1 MSNLFDL
8 PPEEFSFYLEEGQYT
23 PERRRELIEGYNA
36 AFAARNA
43 RPPVPEG
50 RALSRDVG
58 LLENARRLGYSA
70 LDNLIGFDDDYETTG
85 ERFGR
90 GIRET
95 IDATRSDPLAVLGLV
110 SEGIGDSYRRA
121 ATLPSLDQI
130 RAGEAPGAVDALGFA
145 GMASL
150 GGAAIPRAA
159 ARAVSDAGDF
169 GQDFAQ
175 VYHTT
180 RSAQDFDR
188 FDPDMSTSAMSQL
201 GPHVGTLAA
210 AEARTNA
217 FPNATSRLMELR
229 ADTRKP
235 FLDPRTD
242 QPWSENGLEM
252 FISAF
257 ADDQGIERRAAA
269 PVLRQRLAAEGFTD
283 IPYINDVEDAGS
295 ISNIMLVDR
304 PSGSDAV
311 LRRSDAAFDPA
322 RRTDPNLLAA
332 NRDETAGGLG
342 VAASIGSDSGRD
354 VAGALDDLRRSR
366 EAMLSASNETP
377 FDELVRMSTEAA
389 EARKRAVEALSTSE
403 GGVRL
408 MNPSNDRGVAVTP
421 GLSGEEVGKFRLTF
435 IDESRTPTNH
445 VVYNTREEALEAA
458 LGAGFTQTLGPR
470 PAAST
475 PDDFGY
481 YQDNPALTLSGGEEW
496 LAYKQKVADD
506 TYARRSGITG
516 STTATLGQRAE
527 MFLPT
532 DFLRRIPGL
541 LNERRVSGEAQYDAL
556 LRNVQEKGFLPD
568 QGGNKVLLGVN
579 HRGEPFLIEGNTRVA
594 VASDV
599 GVPSVRA
606 EVHYFNGG
614 EMVEGQFAPENV
626 AGIAASKPVS
636 NYRDGGQVMMRSDMS
651 SQMEGGIGGLS
662 DRARD
667 MFSRPRG
674 VGTFEQY
681 MNEGGSV
688 GVSSDVIDRLRQR
701 IIEETGTDPFDIA
714 REEGI
719 DPDLMLR
726 VIQQESSGNPNA
738 QSKKGAFG
746 YMQLMPATAKE
757 LGVDRTDPVDN
768 MRGGARYLRQQLDE
782 FRTVPLALAAY
793 NAGPGNVSKY
803 GAIPPFKETIKYV
816 SRITGVPFTD
826 PSLGQT
832 RSQAAAELGVV
843 RPIARPADLRDPRA
857 AQEDQIL
864 QLLQQSMQAAQ
875 PQQMQPQMQ
884 AAPQQPQQ
892 NPNPVQSSLRPIAR
906 PADLGV
912 PQGAAPFAVPGQ
924 AVLPGAR
931 SVLPQPFGQ

>member
-8 PPEEFSFYLEEGQYT
+8 PPEEFLFTLDEFGYA
-23 PERRRELIEGYNA
+23 PDRRRELIEGYNA

-43 RPPVPEG
+43 RPPVPED
-50 RALSRDVG
+50 RALSRDLG
-58 LLENARRLGYSA
+58 ILENARRLGYSA

-145 GMASL
+145 
-150 GGAAIPRAA
+150 AIPAAPALGA
-159 ARAVSDAGDF
+159 ARAANVL
-169 GQDFAQ
+169 
-175 VYHTT
+175 
-180 RSAQDFDR
+180 SA
-188 FDPDMSTSAMSQL
+188 
-201 GPHVGTLAA
+201 
-210 AEARTNA
+210 N
-217 FPNATSRLMELR
+217 
-229 ADTRKP
+229 
-235 FLDPRTD
+235 
-242 QPWSENGLEM
+242 
-252 FISAF
+252 
-257 ADDQGIERRAAA
+257 
-269 PVLRQRLAAEGFTD
+269 PV
-283 IPYINDVEDAGS
+283 
-295 ISNIMLVDR
+295 
-304 PSGSDAV
+304 
-311 LRRSDAAFDPA
+311 
-322 RRTDPNLLAA
+322 
-332 NRDETAGGLG
+332 
-342 VAASIGSDSGRD
+342 GRD

-377 FDELVRMSTEAA
+377 FDELVRMSAEAA
-389 EARKRAVEALSTSE
+389 EARKRAVEALSASE

-408 MNPSNDRGVAVTP
+408 INPSNDRGVAVTP

-470 PAAST
+470 PAAL
-475 PDDFGY
+475 PDPLPPPRNSAEETSDRIAELLREGRDEEAEALLDFADDRRLTQRYERGEVG
-481 YQDNPALTLSGGEEW
+481 QDVPLDFESRMGRAQDLGFVEDEFIGSMEPGIRSLDPRMARGDRRGAGTFSSDNPYVSSSYADPRLGSVYPLLTRGMPENALRFDARGANYNRLPGNESADIGGKSTGPISIR
-496 LAYKQKVADD
+496 LAN
-506 TYARRSGITG
+506 
-516 STTATLGQRAE
+516 
-527 MFLPT
+527 M
-532 DFLRRIPGL
+532 
-541 LNERRVSGEAQYDAL
+541 GEAGMRGQYDTNQLSRIAFFEGLPGAEFRNVVDRGPMSPIDPSDPSVARLFQERGAEPSTVRSRQDTRGVRSRFARFDPRFANSRNLMAGGAGGAL
-556 LRNVQEKGFLPD
+556 LLSDEEE
-568 QGGNKVLLGVN
+568 GG
-579 HRGEPFLIEGNTRVA
+579 PA
-594 VASDV
+594 
-599 GVPSVRA
+599 
-606 EVHYFNGG
+606 
-614 EMVEGQFAPENV
+614 
-626 AGIAASKPVS
+626 VS

-651 SQMEGGIGGLS
+651 RQMEGGIGGLS

-688 GVSSDVIDRLRQR
+688 GVSSDVIDRLRSK

-738 QSKKGAFG
+738 QSEKGAFG
-746 YMQLMPATAKE
+746 YMQLMPGTAKE
-757 LGVDRTDPVDN
+757 LGVDRMDPVQN

-793 NAGPGNVSKY
+793 NAGPTVTRRY

-816 SRITGVPFTD
+816 SRITGIPFTD

-832 RSQAAAELGVV
+832 RSQAAAALGVV
-843 RPIARPADLRDPRA
+843 RPMARPADLRDPRA
-857 AQEDQIL
+857 AQENQIL
-864 QLLQQSMQAAQ
+864 QLLQQSMQGSQ
-875 PQQMQPQMQ
+875 PQQVQP
-884 AAPQQPQQ
+884 APQPQQ
-892 NPNPVQSSLRPIAR
+892 NPNPISSSLRPIAR
-906 PADLGV
+906 PAQFGM

-924 AVLPGAR
+924 AVLPGAV
-931 SVLPQPFGQ
+931 SVLPSPFGQ

>member
-8 PPEEFSFYLEEGQYT
+8 PPEEFLFTLDEFGYA

-43 RPPVPEG
+43 RPPVPED
-50 RALSRDVG
+50 RALSRDLG
-58 LLENARRLGYSA
+58 ILENARRLGLSVY
-70 LDNLIGFDDDYETTG
+70 DNVVGREDDYETAG

-90 GIRET
+90 GINET
-95 IDATRSDPLAVLGLV
+95 IAAFREDPRAMLGLL

-145 GMASL
+145 
-150 GGAAIPRAA
+150 AIPAAPALGA
-159 ARAVSDAGDF
+159 ARAANVL
-169 GQDFAQ
+169 
-175 VYHTT
+175 
-180 RSAQDFDR
+180 SA
-188 FDPDMSTSAMSQL
+188 
-201 GPHVGTLAA
+201 
-210 AEARTNA
+210 N
-217 FPNATSRLMELR
+217 
-229 ADTRKP
+229 
-235 FLDPRTD
+235 
-242 QPWSENGLEM
+242 
-252 FISAF
+252 
-257 ADDQGIERRAAA
+257 
-269 PVLRQRLAAEGFTD
+269 PV
-283 IPYINDVEDAGS
+283 
-295 ISNIMLVDR
+295 
-304 PSGSDAV
+304 
-311 LRRSDAAFDPA
+311 
-322 RRTDPNLLAA
+322 
-332 NRDETAGGLG
+332 
-342 VAASIGSDSGRD
+342 GRD

-445 VVYNTREEALEAA
+445 VVYNTREEALEEA
-458 LGAGFTQTLGPR
+458 LRLGFTQAPGPR
-470 PAAST
+470 TAALLDPLPPPRNSAEET
-475 PDDFGY
+475 SDRIAELLREGRDEEAEALLDFADDRRLTQRYERGEVGQDVPLDFESRMGRA
-481 YQDNPALTLSGGEEW
+481 QDLGFVEDEFIGSMEPGIRSLDPRMARGDRRGAGTFSSDNPYVSSSYADPRLGSVYPLLTRGMPENALRFDARGANYNRLPGNESADIGGKSTGPISIR
-496 LAYKQKVADD
+496 LAN
-506 TYARRSGITG
+506 
-516 STTATLGQRAE
+516 
-527 MFLPT
+527 M
-532 DFLRRIPGL
+532 
-541 LNERRVSGEAQYDAL
+541 GEAGMRGQYDTNQLSRIAFLEGLPGAEFRNVVDRGPMSPIDPSDPSVARLFQERGAEPSTVRSRQDTRGVRSRFARFDPRFANSRNLMAGGAGGAL
-556 LRNVQEKGFLPD
+556 LLSDEEE
-568 QGGNKVLLGVN
+568 GG
-579 HRGEPFLIEGNTRVA
+579 PA
-594 VASDV
+594 
-599 GVPSVRA
+599 
-606 EVHYFNGG
+606 
-614 EMVEGQFAPENV
+614 
-626 AGIAASKPVS
+626 VS

-674 VGTFEQY
+674 VGTFAQY

-738 QSKKGAFG
+738 QSEKGAFG
-746 YMQLMPATAKE
+746 YMQLMPGTAKE
-757 LGVDRTDPVDN
+757 LGVDRMDPVQN
-768 MRGGARYLRQQLDE
+768 MRGGARYLRRQLDE

-803 GAIPPFKETIKYV
+803 GAIPPFKETIKFV
-816 SRITGVPFTD
+816 SRITGIPFTD

-832 RSQAAAELGVV
+832 RSQAAAALGVV

-857 AQEDQIL
+857 AQEDLIL

-875 PQQMQPQMQ
+875 PQQMQP
-884 AAPQQPQQ
+884 APQQPQQ
-892 NPNPVQSSLRPIAR
+892 LNPNPIESSLRPIAR
-906 PADLGV
+906 PAQFGM
-912 PQGAAPFAVPGQ
+912 PEGASPFAVQPPP
-924 AVLPGAR
+924 VLPGAR
-931 SVLPQPFGQ
+931 SVLPQSVLRPIARPTGQ

>member
-8 PPEEFSFYLEEGQYT
+8 PPEEFLFTLDEFGYA

-43 RPPVPEG
+43 RPPVPED
-50 RALSRDVG
+50 RALSRDLG
-58 LLENARRLGYSA
+58 ILENARRLGYSA

-145 GMASL
+145 
-150 GGAAIPRAA
+150 AIPAAPALGA
-159 ARAVSDAGDF
+159 ARAANVL
-169 GQDFAQ
+169 
-175 VYHTT
+175 
-180 RSAQDFDR
+180 SA
-188 FDPDMSTSAMSQL
+188 
-201 GPHVGTLAA
+201 
-210 AEARTNA
+210 N
-217 FPNATSRLMELR
+217 
-229 ADTRKP
+229 
-235 FLDPRTD
+235 
-242 QPWSENGLEM
+242 
-252 FISAF
+252 
-257 ADDQGIERRAAA
+257 
-269 PVLRQRLAAEGFTD
+269 PV
-283 IPYINDVEDAGS
+283 
-295 ISNIMLVDR
+295 
-304 PSGSDAV
+304 
-311 LRRSDAAFDPA
+311 
-322 RRTDPNLLAA
+322 
-332 NRDETAGGLG
+332 
-342 VAASIGSDSGRD
+342 GRD

-377 FDELVRMSTEAA
+377 FDELVRMSAEAA
-389 EARKRAVEALSTSE
+389 EARKRAVEALSASE
-403 GGVRL
+403 GGVSL
-408 MNPSNDRGVAVTP
+408 INPSNDRGVAVTP

-470 PAAST
+470 PAAL
-475 PDDFGY
+475 PDPLPPPRNSAEETSDRIAELLREGRDEEAEALLDFADDRRLTQRYERGEVG
-481 YQDNPALTLSGGEEW
+481 QDVPLDFESRMGRAQDLGFVEDEFIGSMEPGIRSLDPRMARGDRRGAGTFSSDNPYVSSSYADPRLGSVYPLLTRGMPENALRFDARGANYNRLPGNESADIGGKSTGPISIR
-496 LAYKQKVADD
+496 LAN
-506 TYARRSGITG
+506 
-516 STTATLGQRAE
+516 
-527 MFLPT
+527 M
-532 DFLRRIPGL
+532 
-541 LNERRVSGEAQYDAL
+541 GEAGMRGQYDTNQLSRIAFFEGLPGAEFRNVVDRGPMSPIDPSDPSVARLFQERGAEPSTVRSRQDTRGVRSRFARFDPRFANSRNLMAGGAGAAL
-556 LRNVQEKGFLPD
+556 LLSDEEE
-568 QGGNKVLLGVN
+568 GG
-579 HRGEPFLIEGNTRVA
+579 PA
-594 VASDV
+594 
-599 GVPSVRA
+599 
-606 EVHYFNGG
+606 
-614 EMVEGQFAPENV
+614 
-626 AGIAASKPVS
+626 VS

-651 SQMEGGIGGLS
+651 SQMEGGIAGLS

-674 VGTFEQY
+674 VGTFAQY

-688 GVSSDVIDRLRQR
+688 GVSSDVLDRLRQR

-726 VIQQESSGNPNA
+726 LIQQESSGNPNA

-746 YMQLMPATAKE
+746 YMQLMPGTAKD
-757 LGVDRTDPVDN
+757 LGVDRTDPVQN

-793 NAGPGNVSKY
+793 NAGPGNVRKY
-803 GAIPPFKETIKYV
+803 GSIPPFKETIKYV
-816 SRITGVPFTD
+816 SRITGIPFTD

-832 RSQAAAELGVV
+832 RSQAAAALGVV
-843 RPIARPADLRDPRA
+843 RPMARPADLRDPRA

-864 QLLQQSMQAAQ
+864 QLLQQSMQGSQ
-875 PQQMQPQMQ
+875 PQQVQP
-884 AAPQQPQQ
+884 APQQQP

-906 PADLGV
+906 PAQFRM
-912 PQGAAPFAVPGQ
+912 PEGASPFAVPGQ
-924 AVLPGAR
+924 AVLPGAV
-931 SVLPQPFGQ
+931 SVLPSPFGQ

>member
-43 RPPVPEG
+43 RPPVPED
-50 RALSRDVG
+50 RALSRDLG
-58 LLENARRLGYSA
+58 ILENARRLGYSA

-110 SEGIGDSYRRA
+110 SKGIGDSYRRA

-145 GMASL
+145 
-150 GGAAIPRAA
+150 AIPAAPALGA
-159 ARAVSDAGDF
+159 ARAANVL
-169 GQDFAQ
+169 
-175 VYHTT
+175 
-180 RSAQDFDR
+180 SA
-188 FDPDMSTSAMSQL
+188 
-201 GPHVGTLAA
+201 
-210 AEARTNA
+210 N
-217 FPNATSRLMELR
+217 
-229 ADTRKP
+229 
-235 FLDPRTD
+235 
-242 QPWSENGLEM
+242 
-252 FISAF
+252 
-257 ADDQGIERRAAA
+257 
-269 PVLRQRLAAEGFTD
+269 PV
-283 IPYINDVEDAGS
+283 
-295 ISNIMLVDR
+295 
-304 PSGSDAV
+304 
-311 LRRSDAAFDPA
+311 
-322 RRTDPNLLAA
+322 
-332 NRDETAGGLG
+332 
-342 VAASIGSDSGRD
+342 GRD

-738 QSKKGAFG
+738 QSEKGAFG
-746 YMQLMPATAKE
+746 YMQLMPGTAKE
-757 LGVDRTDPVDN
+757 LGVDRMDPVQN
-768 MRGGARYLRQQLDE
+768 MRGGARYLRRQLDE

-803 GAIPPFKETIKYV
+803 GAIPPFKETIKFV
-816 SRITGVPFTD
+816 SRITGIPFTD

-832 RSQAAAELGVV
+832 RSQAAAALGVV

-857 AQEDQIL
+857 AQEDLIL
-864 QLLQQSMQAAQ
+864 QLLQQSMQGSQ
-875 PQQMQPQMQ
+875 PQQMQP
-884 AAPQQPQQ
+884 APQQPQQ
-892 NPNPVQSSLRPIAR
+892 LNPNPIESSLRPVAR
-906 PADLGV
+906 PAQFGM
-912 PQGAAPFAVPGQ
+912 PEGASPFAVQPPP
-924 AVLPGAR
+924 VLPGAR
-931 SVLPQPFGQ
+931 SVLPQSVLRPIARPTGQ

>member
-8 PPEEFSFYLEEGQYT
+8 PPEEFLFTLDEFGYA

-43 RPPVPEG
+43 RPPVPED
-50 RALSRDVG
+50 RALSRDLG
-58 LLENARRLGYSA
+58 ILENARRLGYSA

-145 GMASL
+145 
-150 GGAAIPRAA
+150 AIPAAPALGA
-159 ARAVSDAGDF
+159 ARAANVL
-169 GQDFAQ
+169 
-175 VYHTT
+175 
-180 RSAQDFDR
+180 SA
-188 FDPDMSTSAMSQL
+188 
-201 GPHVGTLAA
+201 
-210 AEARTNA
+210 N
-217 FPNATSRLMELR
+217 
-229 ADTRKP
+229 
-235 FLDPRTD
+235 
-242 QPWSENGLEM
+242 
-252 FISAF
+252 
-257 ADDQGIERRAAA
+257 
-269 PVLRQRLAAEGFTD
+269 PV
-283 IPYINDVEDAGS
+283 
-295 ISNIMLVDR
+295 
-304 PSGSDAV
+304 
-311 LRRSDAAFDPA
+311 
-322 RRTDPNLLAA
+322 
-332 NRDETAGGLG
+332 
-342 VAASIGSDSGRD
+342 GRD

-377 FDELVRMSTEAA
+377 FDELVRMSAEAA
-389 EARKRAVEALSTSE
+389 EARKRAVEALSASE
-403 GGVRL
+403 GGVSL
-408 MNPSNDRGVAVTP
+408 INPSNDRGVAVTP

-470 PAAST
+470 PAAL
-475 PDDFGY
+475 PDPLPPPRNSAEETSDRIAELLREGRDEEAEALLDFADDRRLTQRYERGEVG
-481 YQDNPALTLSGGEEW
+481 QDVPLDFESRMGRAQDLGFVEDEFIGSMEPGIRSLDPRMARGDRRGAGTFSSDNPYVSSSYADPRLGSVYPLLTRGMPENALRFDARGANYNRLPGNESADIGGKSTGPISIR
-496 LAYKQKVADD
+496 LAN
-506 TYARRSGITG
+506 
-516 STTATLGQRAE
+516 
-527 MFLPT
+527 M
-532 DFLRRIPGL
+532 
-541 LNERRVSGEAQYDAL
+541 GEAGMRGQYDTNQLSRIAFFEGLPGAEFRNVVDRGPMSPIDPSDPSVARLFQERGAEPSTVRSRQDTRGVRSRFARFDPRFANSRNLMAGGAGAAL
-556 LRNVQEKGFLPD
+556 LLSDEEE
-568 QGGNKVLLGVN
+568 GG
-579 HRGEPFLIEGNTRVA
+579 PA
-594 VASDV
+594 
-599 GVPSVRA
+599 
-606 EVHYFNGG
+606 
-614 EMVEGQFAPENV
+614 
-626 AGIAASKPVS
+626 VS

-674 VGTFEQY
+674 VGTFAQY

-688 GVSSDVIDRLRQR
+688 GVSSDVLDRLRQR

-726 VIQQESSGNPNA
+726 LIQQESSGNPNA

-746 YMQLMPATAKE
+746 YMQLMPGTAKD
-757 LGVDRTDPVDN
+757 LGVDRTDPVQN

-793 NAGPGNVSKY
+793 NAGPGNVRKY
-803 GAIPPFKETIKYV
+803 GSIPPFKETIKYV
-816 SRITGVPFTD
+816 SRITGIPFTD

-832 RSQAAAELGVV
+832 RSQAAAALGVV
-843 RPIARPADLRDPRA
+843 RPMARPADLRDPRA

-864 QLLQQSMQAAQ
+864 QLLQQSMQGSQ
-875 PQQMQPQMQ
+875 PQQVQP
-884 AAPQQPQQ
+884 APQQQP

-906 PADLGV
+906 PAQFRM
-912 PQGAAPFAVPGQ
+912 PEGASPFAVPGQ
-924 AVLPGAR
+924 AVLPGAV
-931 SVLPQPFGQ
+931 SVLPSPFGQ